1 MIQRTNRLET
11 ETAELRAD
19 NADSHCAYVTQISM
33 MREMF
38 EFVNVDK
45 ITLAQIRLFVK
56 QNALR
61 VFVKN
66 VKFY

>member
-1 MIQRTNRLET
+1 
-11 ETAELRAD
+11 
-19 NADSHCAYVTQISM
+19 M

-45 ITLAQIRLFVK
+45 ITLVQIRLFVK

-66 VKFY
+66 VKFYQLF

>member
-1 MIQRTNRLET
+1 
-11 ETAELRAD
+11 
-19 NADSHCAYVTQISM
+19 M